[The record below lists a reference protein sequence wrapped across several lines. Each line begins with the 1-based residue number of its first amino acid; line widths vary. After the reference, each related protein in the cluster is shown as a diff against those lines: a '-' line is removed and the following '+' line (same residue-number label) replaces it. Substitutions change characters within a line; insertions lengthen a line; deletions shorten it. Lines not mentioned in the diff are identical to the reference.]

1 MRTPIELLIFQL
13 QYSYN
18 LNPNPFTAS
27 AIESATQA
35 LNLEKQHMKTA
46 YLTALVSAAEGLD
59 VSFDKFYETQ
69 YTKP

>member
-18 LNPNPFTAS
+18 LNPNPSTAS
-27 AIESATQA
+27 AIEYAS
-35 LNLEKQHMKTA
+35 NIISLEKEHLRGA
-46 YLTALVSAAEGLD
+46 YLAALLSASEGTEI
-59 VSFDKFYETQ
+59 SFETFYTEK

>member
-18 LNPNPFTAS
+18 LNPNPSTAS
-27 AIESATQA
+27 AIEYASNI
-35 LNLEKQHMKTA
+35 LSLEKEHLRGA
-46 YLTALVSAAEGLD
+46 YLSGSLTISEGTEIPFE
-59 VSFDKFYETQ
+59 SFYTEK